1 MSSSSSS
8 RRKLSNA
15 DAALALEQE
24 AAEEADKR
32 RRRRRAEFGDCAL
45 VEIVH
50 LHDCLRGA
58 LGALQRD
65 VNDLSATLSAQQQQQ
80 QQQQRGDDGRKET
93 RVACTTAAAADD
105 DDDDQAE
112 AKDVDAASIERIAD
126 IERRVAGRF
135 KVIWSV
141 FQAHSAAEDEFIWPA
156 LQKKQASLGAAEDGE
171 AGARAEAEAKAA
183 VAEAAV
189 AVAAAADGPEADQDD
204 GDDGNQR
211 SGPPAPVGAAAAAGA
226 AAAGANG
233 PSSPCII
240 EQEEY
245 EEDHANEERMFE
257 TMDSLL
263 TRLRQGLSEQRRR
276 SSSMTNDATT
286 AVEDTSADSAPSSEA
301 DADPGTTAAADIE
314 VHEMA
319 QKIDEITHHLKE
331 HLFSHLDKEETH
343 CMPLVVK
350 HLNKEEIHELVGKIM
365 GKRSSDQ
372 MYNIMDM
379 AVQNLSPEDRE
390 EMIFYMKQA
399 MYGTFFERWLTMSG
413 WGKED
418 EEEKE
423 DGEDET
429 QEPENDGDGDTG
441 GGDRKPE
448 AKSEEE
454 LRRARAESSADRG
467 DANSPPD
474 ACPFTSENPSS
485 SAELCSACAPA
496 GQCLG
501 QTSSG
506 SDNIAVANTAAAAPA
521 APSTQEEDDDL
532 PEPTSQEELEKLIRA
547 VATNSSLTAI
557 QKSTTIQGLRDS
569 VHKSQM
575 ERKRKLE
582 ETSNETS
589 TAAAHSARARRVTP
603 PSSYWS
609 KKRDGTIELIWSSD
623 SPNARF
629 PPDELSVPLFSAS
642 ELAPTY
648 FDGANAAVLG
658 CPHYARSCKVRHP
671 ASGRLYTCRHCC
683 EQDREMPMKE
693 QDSPLDRYEVK
704 EIFCMK
710 CNALQPVGEKCCN
723 PKCGTKFARWFCKY
737 CNLFDDSPSKK
748 IYHCPFCNV
757 CRAGRGLGIDYR
769 HCMRCN
775 ACVSMDK
782 KHEKRHNCIS
792 QKLQGNCPICHEG
805 MFQTIKPLR
814 ALRCGHVMHLQCF
827 SMYVRSGQWTCPLCK
842 KSVEDMSEYFAQID
856 AAVRMQPMPASYA
869 GTMSNIY
876 CQDCCKS
883 CVVPYHFVGI
893 KCSHCGSYN
902 TRELSRGVE
911 NAEGGFN
918 QF

>member
-1 MSSSSSS
+1 M
-8 RRKLSNA
+8 
-15 DAALALEQE
+15 
-24 AAEEADKR
+24 
-32 RRRRRAEFGDCAL
+32 GG
-45 VEIVH
+45 V
-50 LHDCLRGA
+50 
-58 LGALQRD
+58 
-65 VNDLSATLSAQQQQQ
+65 
-80 QQQQRGDDGRKET
+80 
-93 RVACTTAAAADD
+93 
-105 DDDDQAE
+105 
-112 AKDVDAASIERIAD
+112 
-126 IERRVAGRF
+126 
-135 KVIWSV
+135 
-141 FQAHSAAEDEFIWPA
+141 FIWPA
-156 LQKKQASLGAAEDGE
+156 LQKKQASLEHGGAGEDNNKNNNINDNDRHGGPP
-171 AGARAEAEAKAA
+171 AP
-183 VAEAAV
+183 VD
-189 AVAAAADGPEADQDD
+189 VAAAAD
-204 GDDGNQR
+204 
-211 SGPPAPVGAAAAAGA
+211 AAAGA
-226 AAAGANG
+226 DAAAANG
-233 PSSPCII
+233 PSSPCVI

-263 TRLRQGLSEQRRR
+263 TRLHKGLSEQRRC
-276 SSSMTNDATT
+276 DA
-286 AVEDTSADSAPSSEA
+286 EDSNRK
-301 DADPGTTAAADIE
+301 ADPRSVDTDI
-314 VHEMA
+314 HEMA

-350 HLNKEEIHELVGKIM
+350 HLNKEEIHDLVGKIM

-372 MYNIMDM
+372 MCNIMDVAAAADAAAGADAAAANGPSSPCVIEQEEYEEDHANEERMFETMDSLLTRLHKGLSEQRRCDAEDSNRKADPRSVDTDIHEMAQKIDEITHHLKEHLFSHLDKEETHCMPLVVKHLNKEEIHDLVGKIMGKRSSDQMCNIMTM

-390 EMIFYMKQA
+390 EMIRYMKAA

-413 WGKED
+413 WGKEEEEREEED
-418 EEEKE
+418 EERKVKDENNDDEDKKPAAKSDEEVQRARSVSSE
-423 DGEDET
+423 DG
-429 QEPENDGDGDTG
+429 GDGNPTSG
-441 GGDRKPE
+441 
-448 AKSEEE
+448 
-454 LRRARAESSADRG
+454 
-467 DANSPPD
+467 
-474 ACPFTSENPSS
+474 ACPFVSGNASS
-485 SAELCSACAPA
+485 SGELCPACVPA

-501 QTSSG
+501 QTNFAATCSTDAG
-506 SDNIAVANTAAAAPA
+506 TAEGAAAAD
-521 APSTQEEDDDL
+521 SSQEQDDNKI
-532 PEPTSQEELEKLIRA
+532 PEPTSQEELENLIRA

-557 QKSTTIQGLRDS
+557 QKSTTIQSLRDS

-582 ETSNETS
+582 AMSNETS
-589 TAAAHSARARRVTP
+589 AAAAAHSARARRVTP
-603 PSSYWS
+603 PSSYW
-609 KKRDGTIELIWSSD
+609 KKRKDGTIELVWSGD

-642 ELAPTY
+642 ELAPTF
-648 FDGANAAVLG
+648 FDGATAAILG

-693 QDSPLDRYEVK
+693 QDSPLDRYLVK

-723 PKCGTKFARWFCKY
+723 PKCGTKFARWFCHY
-737 CNLFDDSPSKK
+737 CNLYDDSPGKN

-757 CRAGRGLGIDYR
+757 CRAGKGLGIDYR

-782 KHEKRHNCIS
+782 NLEKQHNCIS

-805 MFQTIKPLR
+805 MFQTIKPLK
-814 ALRCGHVMHLQCF
+814 ALRCGHVMHMQCF
-827 SMYVRSGQWTCPLCK
+827 TMYQRSGQWTCPLCK

-883 CVVPYHFVGI
+883 CVVPYHFVAI

-911 NAEGGFN
+911 SNAGGTSN
-918 QF
+918 QSS

>member
-1 MSSSSSS
+1 MADGGNNQIDMTANMS
-8 RRKLSNA
+8 RDRKLSNA
-15 DAALALEQE
+15 DVALALEQE
-24 AAEEADKR
+24 AVEEADKR
-32 RRRRRAEFGDCAL
+32 RRRRAQFGDCAL

-65 VNDLSATLSAQQQQQ
+65 VNDLSATLSEQQQAPSSKKEDDN
-80 QQQQRGDDGRKET
+80 GDGNDAGADG
-93 RVACTTAAAADD
+93 AGAS
-105 DDDDQAE
+105 
-112 AKDVDAASIERIAD
+112 ASIDRIAI

-156 LQKKQASLGAAEDGE
+156 LQKKQASLEHGGAGEDNTKNNHIDDNDRHGGPP
-171 AGARAEAEAKAA
+171 AP
-183 VAEAAV
+183 VD
-189 AVAAAADGPEADQDD
+189 VAAAAD
-204 GDDGNQR
+204 
-211 SGPPAPVGAAAAAGA
+211 AAAGA
-226 AAAGANG
+226 DDGAANRT
-233 PSSPCII
+233 SSPCVI

-257 TMDSLL
+257 TMDLLL
-263 TRLRQGLSEQRRR
+263 TRLHKGLSEQRRC
-276 SSSMTNDATT
+276 DA
-286 AVEDTSADSAPSSEA
+286 EDSNRK
-301 DADPGTTAAADIE
+301 ADPRSVDTDI
-314 VHEMA
+314 HEMA

-350 HLNKEEIHELVGKIM
+350 HLNKEEIHDLVGKIM

-372 MYNIMDM
+372 MYNIMTM

-390 EMIFYMKQA
+390 EMIRYMKAA

-413 WGKED
+413 WGKE
-418 EEEKE
+418 EEEREKE
-423 DGEDET
+423 DEERKVKDENNDDEDKKPAAKSDEEV
-429 QEPENDGDGDTG
+429 QRARSVSSEDGGDGNPTSG
-441 GGDRKPE
+441 
-448 AKSEEE
+448 
-454 LRRARAESSADRG
+454 
-467 DANSPPD
+467 
-474 ACPFTSENPSS
+474 ACPFVSGNASS
-485 SAELCSACAPA
+485 SGGLCPACVPA

-501 QTSSG
+501 QTNFAATCSTDAG
-506 SDNIAVANTAAAAPA
+506 TAEGAAAAD
-521 APSTQEEDDDL
+521 SSQEQDDNEI
-532 PEPTSQEELEKLIRA
+532 PEPTSQEELENLIRV

-557 QKSTTIQGLRDS
+557 QKSTTIQSLRDS

-582 ETSNETS
+582 ATSNETS
-589 TAAAHSARARRVTP
+589 AAAAAHSARARRVTP
-603 PSSYWS
+603 PSSYW
-609 KKRDGTIELIWSSD
+609 KKRKDGTIELVWSGD

-642 ELAPTY
+642 ELAPTF
-648 FDGANAAVLG
+648 FDGATAAILG

-693 QDSPLDRYEVK
+693 QDSPLDRYLVK

-723 PKCGTKFARWFCKY
+723 PKCGTKFARWFCHY
-737 CNLFDDSPSKK
+737 CNLYDDSPGKN

-757 CRAGRGLGIDYR
+757 CRAGKGLGIDYR

-782 KHEKRHNCIS
+782 NLEKQHNCIS

-805 MFQTIKPLR
+805 MFQTIKPLK
-814 ALRCGHVMHLQCF
+814 ALRCGHVMHMQCF
-827 SMYVRSGQWTCPLCK
+827 TMYQRSGQWTCPLCK

-883 CVVPYHFVGI
+883 CVVPYHFVAI

-911 NAEGGFN
+911 SNAGGTSN
-918 QF
+918 QSS

>member
-1 MSSSSSS
+1 MAANRAAVSDQ
-8 RRKLSNA
+8 RRGNLHSTTERQIIA
-15 DAALALEQE
+15 RIRRCIRLDLRPGVGDLARPL
-24 AAEEADKR
+24 
-32 RRRRRAEFGDCAL
+32 
-45 VEIVH
+45 
-50 LHDCLRGA
+50 
-58 LGALQRD
+58 
-65 VNDLSATLSAQQQQQ
+65 
-80 QQQQRGDDGRKET
+80 
-93 RVACTTAAAADD
+93 
-105 DDDDQAE
+105 
-112 AKDVDAASIERIAD
+112 
-126 IERRVAGRF
+126 RRVSYPHR
-135 KVIWSV
+135 
-141 FQAHSAAEDEFIWPA
+141 
-156 LQKKQASLGAAEDGE
+156 
-171 AGARAEAEAKAA
+171 
-183 VAEAAV
+183 
-189 AVAAAADGPEADQDD
+189 
-204 GDDGNQR
+204 
-211 SGPPAPVGAAAAAGA
+211 
-226 AAAGANG
+226 
-233 PSSPCII
+233 
-240 EQEEY
+240 
-245 EEDHANEERMFE
+245 
-257 TMDSLL
+257 
-263 TRLRQGLSEQRRR
+263 LSEQRHR
-276 SSSMTNDATT
+276 SSSMAKAAEADTSPST
-286 AVEDTSADSAPSSEA
+286 AVEST
-301 DADPGTTAAADIE
+301 DIE

-372 MYNIMDM
+372 MYDIMDM

-390 EMIFYMKQA
+390 EMVRYMKQA

-413 WGKED
+413 WGKE
-418 EEEKE
+418 EEE
-423 DGEDET
+423 GSEDEKDKSDGGDDERT
-429 QEPENDGDGDTG
+429 DGDK
-441 GGDRKPE
+441 KPA
-448 AKSEEE
+448 AKSEDE
-454 LRRARAESSADRG
+454 LRRSRSESSANG
-467 DANSPPD
+467 GNANATD
-474 ACPFTSENPSS
+474 ACPFASGDASS
-485 SAELCSACAPA
+485 SAELCSTCAPA

-501 QTSSG
+501 QANSAAAAAAASTSG
-506 SDNIAVANTAAAAPA
+506 DTAAAAA
-521 APSTQEEDDDL
+521 AAASAQEQDDDL

-547 VATNSSLTAI
+547 VATNPSLTAI

-575 ERKRKLE
+575 DRKRKLE
-582 ETSNETS
+582 ERSNETS
-589 TAAAHSARARRVTP
+589 AAAAHLARARRVTP
-603 PSSYWS
+603 PSSYWK

-648 FDGANAAVLG
+648 FDGATSAVLG

-704 EIFCMK
+704 EILCMK
-710 CNALQPVGEKCCN
+710 CNALQPVGENCCN

-737 CNLFDDSPSKK
+737 CNLFDDSPAKQ

-775 ACVSMDK
+775 ACVSMAE

-842 KSVEDMSEYFAQID
+842 KVCGL
-856 AAVRMQPMPASYA
+856 A
-869 GTMSNIY
+869 GTFLRHHHHHRIVFDN
-876 CQDCCKS
+876 
-883 CVVPYHFVGI
+883 FFANTVGWLSFEI
-893 KCSHCGSYN
+893 L
-902 TRELSRGVE
+902 TRIP
-911 NAEGGFN
+911 FY
-918 QF
+918 